1 MSVPLRTSGKR
12 KAASVALRGSETLKK
27 FFRARHHRLALDFIR
42 RKTMNSDKVK
52 AGVEHAPHRSLLKAD
67 GYNDEQMR
75 RPFVGVVNS
84 FNEIAPGH
92 MHLQN
97 IARAVKDGV
106 LAAGGTPMEFD
117 TIGVCDGIAMG
128 HDGMHFSLSSR
139 ELIADTIE
147 CMVKAHCFDALV
159 FIPNC
164 DKIVPGMLM
173 AAMRLNLPCI
183 FVSGG
188 PMLSINQR
196 DLNTV
201 FEAVGARKANLI
213 NDEELAEIEG
223 SSCPGCGSCSGM
235 FTANSMNCL
244 TEVLGLGLP
253 GNGTIPAVY
262 AERVR
267 LAKTAGMQVMKLLA
281 DDVRPRDIITPAAFE
296 NALTT
301 DMALGCSTNS
311 ALHLLAIAH
320 EADITLDL
328 HMINAISEKTPNLCH
343 LAPAGHHHMQD
354 LLEAG
359 GISAVL
365 KELLD
370 AGMIHGDC
378 KTVTG
383 KTVAE
388 NVARAVNRNPEV
400 IRPLDNPYT
409 KTGGLAVLFG
419 NLAPNGA
426 IVKRSAVKPEMLVNT
441 GTAKCFDSE
450 EEAIAAIY
458 AGKIVPGD
466 IVVIRYEGPA
476 GGPGM
481 REMLSPTSAI
491 VGMKLDTTVAL
502 LTDGRFSGASCGAA
516 IGHISPEAAAGGPI
530 AYIKD
535 GDKIAIDIPN
545 YSLKLL
551 ISDEEMEERKK
562 TMKIR
567 EPKKLTGYLKRYAK
581 NVSSADKG
589 AIVE

>member
-1 MSVPLRTSGKR
+1 
-12 KAASVALRGSETLKK
+12 
-27 FFRARHHRLALDFIR
+27 
-42 RKTMNSDKVK
+42 MNSDKVK

-75 RPFVGVVNS
+75 CPFVGVVNS

-262 AERVR
+262 AERIR

-281 DDVRPRDIITPAAFE
+281 DDIRPRDIVTPAAFE

-320 EADITLDL
+320 EADIALDL
-328 HMINAISEKTPNLCH
+328 HMINDISEHTPNLCH

-354 LLEAG
+354 LMEAG

-370 AGMIHGDC
+370 AGMIQGQC

-388 NVARAVNRNPEV
+388 NVAHAVNRNPEV
-400 IRPLDNPYT
+400 IRPIDNPYT

-551 ISDEEMEERKK
+551 VSDEEMEERKK

>member
-1 MSVPLRTSGKR
+1 
-12 KAASVALRGSETLKK
+12 
-27 FFRARHHRLALDFIR
+27 
-42 RKTMNSDKVK
+42 MNSDKVK

-75 RPFVGVVNS
+75 RPFIGVVNS
-84 FNEIAPGH
+84 FNEVAPGH
-92 MHLQN
+92 MHLQT

-106 LAAGGTPMEFD
+106 LAAGGTPMEFN

-551 ISDEEMEERKK
+551 VSDEEMEERKK

>member
-1 MSVPLRTSGKR
+1 
-12 KAASVALRGSETLKK
+12 
-27 FFRARHHRLALDFIR
+27 
-42 RKTMNSDKVK
+42 MNSDKVK

-75 RPFVGVVNS
+75 RPFIGVVNS
-84 FNEIAPGH
+84 FNEVAPGH
-92 MHLQN
+92 MHLQT

-106 LAAGGTPMEFD
+106 LAAGGTPMEFN

-400 IRPLDNPYT
+400 IRPLDNPST

-551 ISDEEMEERKK
+551 VSDEEMEERKK

>member
-1 MSVPLRTSGKR
+1 
-12 KAASVALRGSETLKK
+12 
-27 FFRARHHRLALDFIR
+27 
-42 RKTMNSDKVK
+42 MNSDKVK

-75 RPFVGVVNS
+75 RPFIGVVNS
-84 FNEIAPGH
+84 FNEVAPGH
-92 MHLQN
+92 MHLQT

-106 LAAGGTPMEFD
+106 LAAGGTPMEFN

-235 FTANSMNCL
+235 FTANSMICL

-551 ISDEEMEERKK
+551 VSDEEMEERKK

>member
-1 MSVPLRTSGKR
+1 MPAHERTQVRECGTAGQR
-12 KAASVALRGSETLKK
+12 NPKK

-42 RKTMNSDKVK
+42 RKIMNSDKVK

-75 RPFVGVVNS
+75 RPFIGVVNS
-84 FNEIAPGH
+84 FNEVAPGH
-92 MHLQN
+92 MHLQT

-106 LAAGGTPMEFD
+106 LAAGGTPMEFN

-235 FTANSMNCL
+235 YTANSMNCL

-262 AERVR
+262 AERIR

-281 DDVRPRDIITPAAFE
+281 DDIRPRDIVTPAAFE

-320 EADITLDL
+320 EADIALDL
-328 HMINAISEKTPNLCH
+328 HMINDISEHTPNLCH

-354 LLEAG
+354 LMEAG

-370 AGMIHGDC
+370 AGMIQGQC

-388 NVARAVNRNPEV
+388 NIAHAVNRNPEV
-400 IRPLDNPYT
+400 IRPIDNPYT

-551 ISDEEMEERKK
+551 VSDEEMEERKK

>member
-1 MSVPLRTSGKR
+1 
-12 KAASVALRGSETLKK
+12 
-27 FFRARHHRLALDFIR
+27 
-42 RKTMNSDKVK
+42 MNSDKVK

-75 RPFVGVVNS
+75 RPFIGVVNS
-84 FNEIAPGH
+84 FNEVAPGH
-92 MHLQN
+92 MHLQT

-106 LAAGGTPMEFD
+106 LAAGGTPMEFN

-281 DDVRPRDIITPAAFE
+281 DDVRPRDIIKPAAFE

-551 ISDEEMEERKK
+551 VSDEEMEERKK

>member
-1 MSVPLRTSGKR
+1 
-12 KAASVALRGSETLKK
+12 
-27 FFRARHHRLALDFIR
+27 
-42 RKTMNSDKVK
+42 MNSDKVK

-75 RPFVGVVNS
+75 RPFIGVVNS
-84 FNEIAPGH
+84 FNEVAPGH
-92 MHLQN
+92 MHLQT

-106 LAAGGTPMEFD
+106 LAAGGTPMEFN

-235 FTANSMNCL
+235 YTANSMNCL

-262 AERVR
+262 AERIR

-281 DDVRPRDIITPAAFE
+281 DDIRPRDIVTPAAFE

-320 EADITLDL
+320 EADIALDL
-328 HMINAISEKTPNLCH
+328 HMINDISEHTPNLCH

-354 LLEAG
+354 LMEAG

-370 AGMIHGDC
+370 AGMIQGQC

-388 NVARAVNRNPEV
+388 NVAHAVNRNPEV

-551 ISDEEMEERKK
+551 VSDEEMEERKK

>member
-1 MSVPLRTSGKR
+1 
-12 KAASVALRGSETLKK
+12 
-27 FFRARHHRLALDFIR
+27 
-42 RKTMNSDKVK
+42 MNSDKVK

-75 RPFVGVVNS
+75 RPFIGVVNS
-84 FNEIAPGH
+84 FNEVAPGH
-92 MHLQN
+92 MHLQT

-106 LAAGGTPMEFD
+106 LAAGGTPMEFN

-262 AERVR
+262 AERIR

-281 DDVRPRDIITPAAFE
+281 EDIRPRDIVTPAAFQ

-320 EADITLDL
+320 EAEITLDL
-328 HMINAISEKTPNLCH
+328 HMINEISERTPNLCH

-354 LLEAG
+354 LMEAG

-370 AGMIHGDC
+370 AGMIHGEC
-378 KTVTG
+378 RTVTG

-388 NVARAVNRNPEV
+388 NVAHAENRNPEV
-400 IRPLDNPYT
+400 IRPLDNPYM

-458 AGKIVPGD
+458 TGKIVPGD

-551 ISDEEMEERKK
+551 VSDEEMEERKK

>member
-1 MSVPLRTSGKR
+1 M
-12 KAASVALRGSETLKK
+12 SVALRGSETLKK

-267 LAKTAGMQVMKLLA
+267 LAKTAGMQAMKLLA

-551 ISDEEMEERKK
+551 VSDEEMEERKK

>member
-1 MSVPLRTSGKR
+1 MPLRGR
-12 KAASVALRGSETLKK
+12 KLCKYFK
-27 FFRARHHRLALDFIR
+27 ARHPRLALRFIR
-42 RKTMNSDKVK
+42 RKIMNSDKVK

-92 MHLQN
+92 MHLQT

-106 LAAGGTPMEFD
+106 LAAGGTPMEFN

-235 FTANSMNCL
+235 YTANSMNCL

-262 AERVR
+262 AERIR

-281 DDVRPRDIITPAAFE
+281 EDIRPRDIVTPAAFQ

-320 EADITLDL
+320 EAEITLDL
-328 HMINAISEKTPNLCH
+328 HMINEISERTPNLCH

-354 LLEAG
+354 LMEAG

-370 AGMIHGDC
+370 AGMIHGEC
-378 KTVTG
+378 RTVTG

-388 NVARAVNRNPEV
+388 NVAHAENRNPEV

-458 AGKIVPGD
+458 TGKIVPGD

-551 ISDEEMEERKK
+551 VSDEEMEERKK

>member
-1 MSVPLRTSGKR
+1 
-12 KAASVALRGSETLKK
+12 
-27 FFRARHHRLALDFIR
+27 
-42 RKTMNSDKVK
+42 MNSDKVK

-75 RPFVGVVNS
+75 RPFIGVVNS
-84 FNEIAPGH
+84 LNEVAPGH
-92 MHLQN
+92 MHLQT

-106 LAAGGTPMEFD
+106 LAAGGTPMEFN

-551 ISDEEMEERKK
+551 VSDEEMEERKK

>member
-1 MSVPLRTSGKR
+1 MPAHERTQVRECGTAGQR
-12 KAASVALRGSETLKK
+12 NPKK
-27 FFRARHHRLALDFIR
+27 FFKARHHRLALGFIR
-42 RKTMNSDKVK
+42 RKIMNSDKVK

-75 RPFVGVVNS
+75 RPFIGVVNS
-84 FNEIAPGH
+84 FNEVAPGH
-92 MHLQN
+92 MHLQT

-106 LAAGGTPMEFD
+106 LAAGGTPMEFN

-147 CMVKAHCFDALV
+147 CMAKAHCFDALV

-426 IVKRSAVKPEMLVNT
+426 IVKRSAVKQEMLVNT

-551 ISDEEMEERKK
+551 VSDEEMEERKK

>member
-1 MSVPLRTSGKR
+1 
-12 KAASVALRGSETLKK
+12 
-27 FFRARHHRLALDFIR
+27 
-42 RKTMNSDKVK
+42 MNSDKVK

-106 LAAGGTPMEFD
+106 LAAGGTPMEFN

-262 AERVR
+262 AERIR

-370 AGMIHGDC
+370 ADMIHGDC

-491 VGMKLDTTVAL
+491 VGMKLDTSVAL

>member
-1 MSVPLRTSGKR
+1 
-12 KAASVALRGSETLKK
+12 
-27 FFRARHHRLALDFIR
+27 
-42 RKTMNSDKVK
+42 MNSDKVK

-75 RPFVGVVNS
+75 RPFIGVVNS
-84 FNEIAPGH
+84 FNEVAPGH
-92 MHLQN
+92 MHLQT

-106 LAAGGTPMEFD
+106 LAAGGTPMEFN

-320 EADITLDL
+320 EADISLDL

-388 NVARAVNRNPEV
+388 NVARAENRNPEV

-551 ISDEEMEERKK
+551 VSDEEMEERKK

>member
-1 MSVPLRTSGKR
+1 
-12 KAASVALRGSETLKK
+12 
-27 FFRARHHRLALDFIR
+27 
-42 RKTMNSDKVK
+42 MNSDKVK

-92 MHLQN
+92 MHLQT

-106 LAAGGTPMEFD
+106 LAAGGTPMEFN

-262 AERVR
+262 AERIR

-281 DDVRPRDIITPAAFE
+281 DDIRPRDIVTPAAFE

-320 EADITLDL
+320 EADIALDL
-328 HMINAISEKTPNLCH
+328 HMINDISEHTPNLCH

-354 LLEAG
+354 LMEAG

-370 AGMIHGDC
+370 AGMIQGQC

-388 NVARAVNRNPEV
+388 NIAHAVNRNPEV
-400 IRPLDNPYT
+400 IRPIDNPYT

-535 GDKIAIDIPN
+535 GAKIAIDIPN

-551 ISDEEMEERKK
+551 VSDEEMEERKK

>member
-1 MSVPLRTSGKR
+1 
-12 KAASVALRGSETLKK
+12 
-27 FFRARHHRLALDFIR
+27 
-42 RKTMNSDKVK
+42 MNSDKVK

-262 AERVR
+262 AERIR

-281 DDVRPRDIITPAAFE
+281 DDIRPRDIVTPAAFE

-320 EADITLDL
+320 EADIALDL
-328 HMINAISEKTPNLCH
+328 HMINDISEHTPNLCH

-354 LLEAG
+354 LMEAG

-370 AGMIHGDC
+370 AGMIQGQC

-388 NVARAVNRNPEV
+388 NVAHAVNRDPEV
-400 IRPLDNPYT
+400 IRPIDNPYT

-535 GDKIAIDIPN
+535 GDKIAINIPN

-551 ISDEEMEERKK
+551 VSDEEMEERKK

-567 EPKKLTGYLKRYAK
+567 EPKKLTGYLNATQRTYPPQIKVR
-581 NVSSADKG
+581 S
-589 AIVE
+589 